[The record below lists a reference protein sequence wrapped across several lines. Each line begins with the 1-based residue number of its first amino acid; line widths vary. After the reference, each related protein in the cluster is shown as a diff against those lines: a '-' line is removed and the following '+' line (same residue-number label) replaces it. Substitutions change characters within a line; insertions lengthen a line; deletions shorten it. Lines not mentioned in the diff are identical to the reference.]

1 MKRLL
6 VFILALVCVFSV
18 SCAKNDGDIL
28 PQDTDNA
35 DTLSEIKQEEPE
47 QKIEYKKISFLGA
60 GDNIVYS
67 GTVRDAKK
75 NATSGGRE
83 HDFKPIYTDVAEL
96 IKNADIS
103 YINQETLMC
112 GDGYEFTYYPTFNG
126 PQDMGYDLVE
136 LGFDVVG
143 IANNHMLDKGSAG
156 LGKTIEFWDKLPV
169 TLVGGYKN
177 IEDYRT
183 IRVHEEQGIKIAF
196 LAYAEHTN
204 GIYPSKNYDIHIPY
218 LNEANIKEEVAK
230 AKDIADLV
238 FVSVHWGEEGA
249 FKPNDLQKGYA
260 KQFADAGVD
269 VIIGHHP
276 HVIQPVEWIEGSFG
290 NKTLCVYSLGN
301 FMAEQAY
308 SYNMVG
314 GMISFDIVS
323 VTGSKPYIEN
333 VIFIPTV
340 FDWGTAFYNNRVYIL
355 EEYTEEQAKNH
366 GIKSYGRS
374 TSLSQLRGY
383 VSSTI
388 SDEFLSES
396 YLNAAS

>member
-1 MKRLL
+1 M
-6 VFILALVCVFSV
+6 
-18 SCAKNDGDIL
+18 
-28 PQDTDNA
+28 P
-35 DTLSEIKQEEPE
+35 
-47 QKIEYKKISFLGA
+47 
-60 GDNIVYS
+60 
-67 GTVRDAKK
+67 
-75 NATSGGRE
+75 
-83 HDFKPIYTDVAEL
+83 
-96 IKNADIS
+96 
-103 YINQETLMC
+103 
-112 GDGYEFTYYPTFNG
+112 NG
-126 PQDMGYDLVE
+126 
-136 LGFDVVG
+136 
-143 IANNHMLDKGSAG
+143 
-156 LGKTIEFWDKLPV
+156 
-169 TLVGGYKN
+169 
-177 IEDYRT
+177 
-183 IRVHEEQGIKIAF
+183 
-196 LAYAEHTN
+196 
-204 GIYPSKNYDIHIPY
+204 
-218 LNEANIKEEVAK
+218 
-230 AKDIADLV
+230 
-238 FVSVHWGEEGA
+238 
-249 FKPNDLQKGYA
+249 LQKSYA

-276 HVIQPVEWIEGSFG
+276 HVIQPVEWIEGSSG